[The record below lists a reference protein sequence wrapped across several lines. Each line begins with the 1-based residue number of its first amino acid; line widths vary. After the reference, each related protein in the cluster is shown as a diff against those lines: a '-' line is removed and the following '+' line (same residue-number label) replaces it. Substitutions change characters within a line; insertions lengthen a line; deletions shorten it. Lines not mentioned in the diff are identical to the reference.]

1 MSVGSW
7 DDVKV
12 SGFEQRPPAF
22 DDFVRVDGDR
32 VRRGLV
38 AHYGVELGSEA
49 AAEAMRVAW
58 ERWDEICEMANPAG
72 YLFRVGQSH
81 VRPHLRW
88 RQRRA
93 RLVDESGRAQP
104 WVDLHEHD
112 DLIEALDQLSAPQRS
127 AVLLVRAYGYSYSEA
142 AGLLGV
148 TESAINNHLHRGI
161 KRLRTILE
169 KST

>member
-1 MSVGSW
+1 MSGGSW
-7 DDVKV
+7 DDVNV
-12 SGFEQRPPAF
+12 SESQQQASAF
-22 DDFVRVDGDR
+22 DEFVRLDGDR

-38 AHYGVELGSEA
+38 AHYGVELGNEA
-49 AAEAMRVAW
+49 ASEAMRVAW

-81 VRPHLRW
+81 VRPQLRW
-88 RQRRA
+88 RKRRA
-93 RLVDESGRAQP
+93 RLVNDGERSQP
-104 WVDLHEHD
+104 WVDIYEHD
-112 DLIEALDQLSAPQRS
+112 DLIEALNQLSASQRS

-148 TESAINNHLHRGI
+148 SESAITNHLHRGI

-169 KST
+169 APT